1 MREPLFLSHF
11 LDEFSP
17 VYGGEIGV
25 FSKKNKSEIAK
36 GDTANNL
43 ILQFPN
49 HIGTHIDFPYHF
61 DLCGKT
67 SSDYPA
73 AFWIFKKIGLLTCSL
88 ERIPEII
95 SGMQNDIELL
105 IWKSGFG
112 TYRSEERYWKEQ
124 PVIPAYLADL
134 FRKQFPFLR
143 VFGFDMI
150 SLTSKLDR
158 AEGRKAHLKFLIE
171 NDILLVEDMYLEH
184 LHTSP
189 DNLIISPLQ
198 IANADGVPC
207 TVIAY

>member
-1 MREPLFLSHF
+1 M
-11 LDEFSP
+11 
-17 VYGGEIGV
+17 YGGEIGA
-25 FSKKNKSEIAK
+25 FSKKSKSEISK

-61 DLCGKT
+61 DSRGKT

-73 AFWIFKKIGLLTCSL
+73 AFWIFKKIGILTCSL
-88 ERIPEII
+88 EEIPENI
-95 SGMQNDIELL
+95 SEMQNDIELL

-112 TYRSEERYWKEQ
+112 EYRSEECYWKEQ

-134 FRKQFPFLR
+134 FRKQFPVLR

-158 AEGRKAHLKFLIE
+158 AEGRKAHNNFLIE
-171 NDILLVEDMYLEH
+171 NNILLLEDMYLEE
-184 LHTSP
+184 LDAPP